1 MSCMDEI
8 RNIVGESLS
17 DRQLVEAIMK
27 HNYDF
32 DHALDELLN
41 SNKSPPLSEAAEKIA
56 TAEVQ
61 EPIEK
66 GDYPRNRFGGQ

>member
-1 MSCMDEI
+1 MMSCMDEI

-27 HNYDF
+27 HSYDF
-32 DHALDELLN
+32 DAALDELLN
-41 SNKSPPLSEAAEKIA
+41 SNKGGTPQQ
-56 TAEVQ
+56 AEVVEKVPPKTPQ

-66 GDYPRNRFGGQ
+66 GDYL

>member
-17 DRQLVEAIMK
+17 DQQLVKAIMK

-32 DHALDELLN
+32 NNALDELLN
-41 SNKSPPLSEAAEKIA
+41 STKNTPQQLEAVDKDVPEAA
-56 TAEVQ
+56 Q

-66 GDYPRNRFGGQ
+66 GDYLGYYL